1 MCTFIFEQQNTKILR
16 YYKRD
21 TLLTLYSFIQKS
33 EEQNTDLSFATF
45 WNQLTD
51 EKVSRETVLSRASK
65 LNQQS
70 SPFLF
75 AEILPVTYF

>member
-21 TLLTLYSFIQKS
+21 TLLTRYSFIQKS

-45 WNQLTD
+45 
-51 EKVSRETVLSRASK
+51 
-65 LNQQS
+65 
-70 SPFLF
+70 
-75 AEILPVTYF
+75 

>member
-1 MCTFIFEQQNTKILR
+1 MRKDEKEDDCYEQQNTKILR

-45 WNQLTD
+45 
-51 EKVSRETVLSRASK
+51 
-65 LNQQS
+65 
-70 SPFLF
+70 
-75 AEILPVTYF
+75 